1 MRSPLFG
8 RCAAAAGALM
18 LAACGSLP
26 FDRDSKGLSIP
37 ITPFGLWMPGVQ
49 PLNVMSM
56 EREQA
61 TELRSELR
69 LAQAE
74 LARYAKA
81 GDPSRA
87 GNALVAP
94 PSPESAKYAK
104 YIVTQVD
111 PLPAPVVKW
120 ERGRE
125 PRAIKVAHAGRANAT
140 AQGSAP
146 YSRPHS
152 ANMVRTTA
160 GSPSRSRVT
169 MCSWRVQDGRAVGIK
184 CP

>member
-37 ITPFGLWMPGVQ
+37 ITPFGLALPGVQ
-49 PLNVMSM
+49 PLIVMSM

-74 LARYAKA
+74 LARYARA
-81 GDPSRA
+81 VDPSKA
-87 GNALVAP
+87 GNAVVAP
-94 PSPESAKYAK
+94 PSPSPESAK

-120 ERGRE
+120 ESGRE

-140 AQGSAP
+140 AQGSAS

-160 GSPSRSRVT
+160 GSSSRSRVT

>member
-1 MRSPLFG
+1 MRSKLLS
-8 RCAAAAGALM
+8 RCAVAAGALV

-26 FDRDSKGLSIP
+26 FDPDSKGLSIP
-37 ITPFGLWMPGVQ
+37 ITPFGLALRGVQ
-49 PLNVMSM
+49 PLIVMSM

-74 LARYAKA
+74 LTRYA
-81 GDPSRA
+81 RA
-87 GNALVAP
+87 GEPSKAVNALVASP
-94 PSPESAKYAK
+94 SPSPEFAK

-120 ERGRE
+120 ESGRE
-125 PRAIKVAHAGRANAT
+125 PRAIKVAQTGRANTT
-140 AQGSAP
+140 ANGSMS
-146 YSRPHS
+146 YSRPQA
-152 ANMVRTTA
+152 ANVARTTS
-160 GSPSRSRVT
+160 GPPSRSRVT